1 MQSVR
6 RPEPLSTSLPVGS
19 GGYRAGCPGERNH
32 GRSDIGERFRA
43 MLGFQGAEQARF

>member
-19 GGYRAGCPGERNH
+19 GGYRAGSPGERNH
-32 GRSDIGERFRA
+32 SRSHIGERFRA
-43 MLGFQGAEQARF
+43 LLGFEGTEQARF